1 MQQAHKKDYG
11 SALDMHYLGCAMY
24 MIDHL
29 DTLDEKCH
37 EEAALVWN
45 HLKSILSVVEDF
57 GQCRQADLQFQ
68 RGKIL
73 SESLV
78 ETRARD
84 EALYCGGHISDNNEN
99 STDDKKKKKKKKK
112 KKIQSEDS

>member
-73 SESLV
+73 SE
-78 ETRARD
+78 ARD
-84 EALYCGGHISDNNEN
+84 EALYCGGRKACEN
-99 STDDKKKKKKKKK
+99 RIFCHPLKSSSKTPQK
-112 KKIQSEDS
+112 